1 MTGPIMLVLFC
12 LCIGVSFYFLI
23 KALFLKMNF
32 SGSNT
37 LRNIKPER
45 KQLFL
50 AFFLFLT
57 VFFILNFIF
66 ALLSAVIFFYIK
78 WLINE
83 KRKKDKIKKINGQI
97 TEMIKIFK
105 NNIMAGQSVNQTIYE
120 VSRQIHEPLSAE
132 FKKIHESVSF
142 GLSLDDALNQSSKN
156 IESGQYKLFIDSI
169 RIANI
174 TGAKLSDMLGKI
186 EQSVVKQIEIYSKV
200 ETLTAQGKI
209 SGLIVSVVPFFII
222 LFVYIMEPDIMGI
235 LFTTFLGNIIFFIA
249 VVMLLLGS
257 FFMKKITEIDI

>member
-1 MTGPIMLVLFC
+1 MTGLIILVFFC
-12 LCIGVSFYFLI
+12 LCIGVSVYFLTN
-23 KALFLKMNF
+23 ALFLKMHF

-37 LRNIKPER
+37 LKNIKPEQ
-45 KQLFL
+45 KQFLL

-66 ALLSAVIFFYIK
+66 AFLSAVILFYIK

-105 NNIMAGQSVNQTIYE
+105 NNIMAGQSVIQTIYE
-120 VSRQIHEPLSAE
+120 VSQQIQEPLSVE

-169 RIANI
+169 RISNI

-186 EQSVVKQIEIYSKV
+186 ERSVVKQIEIYSKV

-235 LFTTFLGNIIFFIA
+235 LFTTFLGNIIFFVA